1 MSTATLISQVAL
13 DRIAVSA
20 YTIPTDAPEADGT
33 FSWDKTTLVL
43 VEATAGD
50 RTGLGY
56 TYADTATARLIDE
69 LLAALVKGRDT
80 FAIPAAWS
88 AMVHT
93 VRNLG
98 RPGIAS
104 IPTSSATPRRTI
116 IPTTGARR

>member
-1 MSTATLISQVAL
+1 MSPATLAPEVAL

-33 FSWDKTTLVL
+33 LAWDKTTLVL

-56 TYADTATARLIDE
+56 TYADLATAHLIDE
-69 LLAALVKGRDT
+69 LLADVVKGRDAFT
-80 FAIPAAWS
+80 VPAAWS
-88 AMVHT
+88 AMVHA

-98 RPGIAS
+98 RPGIVS
-104 IPTSSATPRRTI
+104 
-116 IPTTGARR
+116 